1 MSKNDIIIISFS
13 IILIIAVLSIVG
25 FGAYEF
31 LSAPLLSDKTETV
44 IYIDDGDIIDGAAMK
59 NPPEKYDML
68 LKIKEET
75 RIELGNYMTEN
86 GYCLTT
92 GEQRFFSFLS
102 FKEMLEIGNFKFTTV
117 NEVIK

>member
-1 MSKNDIIIISFS
+1 MSKNDIIIISLS
-13 IILIIAVLSIVG
+13 VILMIVVLAIVS

-44 IYIDDGDIIDGAAMK
+44 IYIDEGDIIDGAAMID
-59 NPPEKYDML
+59 PPEKYDKL

-75 RIELGNYMTEN
+75 RIEIGNYMTEN
-86 GYCLTT
+86 GYCLTE

-102 FKEMLEIGNFKFTTV
+102 FKEMLEIENFKFMPI
-117 NEVIK
+117 N